1 MRIGPQAAWATS
13 GSVTAAASHLGRRC
27 ERWAATGLEPMTIP
41 AVATADSAKP

>member
-13 GSVTAAASHLGRRC
+13 GRAAAAASHLGRRR

-41 AVATADSAKP
+41 AVATTDSAKP